1 MTTHYKQTKDHPNW
15 SLETPRQS
23 RITGTWA
30 HERQIANDIP
40 AVAWVV
46 GIAALA
52 ALFLAA
58 YL

>member
-1 MTTHYKQTKDHPNW
+1 MSTIYKQDTSHPNW
-15 SLETPRQS
+15 TGRVSRQS

-30 HERQIANDIP
+30 HQARPVDTIPPIAYLI
-40 AVAWVV
+40 
-46 GIAALA
+46 GLAALA

>member
-23 RITGTWA
+23 YITGTWA
-30 HERQIANDIP
+30 EQREPVDTIPPIAYL
-40 AVAWVV
+40 V
-46 GIAALA
+46 GLAALA